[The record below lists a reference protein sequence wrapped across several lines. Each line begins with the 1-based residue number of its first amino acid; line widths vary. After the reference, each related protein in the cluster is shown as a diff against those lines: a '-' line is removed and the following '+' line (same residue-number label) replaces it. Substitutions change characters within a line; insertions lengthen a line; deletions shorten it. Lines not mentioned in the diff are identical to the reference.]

1 MNGTPR
7 ELLPIAEEVLVWVSR
22 QKTRLHQH
30 EQVFASAAEKG
41 WDVGDADEALQPR
54 RDTIRRIELCALA
67 TREAAMFFDLY
78 GIRPHG
84 HLDFI
89 GGDPHGETAD
99 PQGQR
104 SEAEGLPGAQGCR

>member
-7 ELLPIAEEVLVWVSR
+7 ELLPIADQVLAWVAR
-22 QKTRLHQH
+22 ERAKNDAPLP
-30 EQVFASAAEKG
+30 
-41 WDVGDADEALQPR
+41 GDPFHTSVYVSDNEL
-54 RDTIRRIELCALA
+54 RRIELCALA